1 LSQSQFQCIVVGGGF
16 AGCAAAIRLAQKGVK
31 VLLVERGDE
40 GGAKNLSGGIL
51 WGNDLARILPD
62 WKATAPIERPVSN
75 KKVGFLGEK
84 GSSFIIDYAD
94 PVLKTETVGY
104 AVLRARTDKWLLEQA
119 KKAGVTVITGVNV
132 EGLHKQNGKVVG
144 VIQAGEVTFA
154 DCVIVADGANSR
166 LTLQGDL
173 RHGDRKLDMDH
184 YALGVKE
191 VLKLPKA
198 TLEERFGCGADGG
211 TAAEF
216 VIGRSDGVLAGGFL
230 YTNND
235 TLSLGVVINLPSM
248 KNQGQLTTHDIVE
261 QFRLHPYIQGLV
273 KGAELVEYGA
283 HLVPEG
289 GYQAFS
295 ELYADGVLVAGDAA
309 GFCFSN
315 GIVIQGM
322 NYAVRSGICAADAVV
337 HAIARDDFSAVTLH
351 HYETLLEKDGI
362 MGDFK
367 EFKSVGKFLWNPRLF
382 QKYPDFLAA
391 VFRNLLKAEGPKQKM
406 KKHLFAAMKET
417 GVSKKDLLLDGMNAG
432 VNL

>member
-1 LSQSQFQCIVVGGGF
+1 MSQSQFQCIVVGGGF

-144 VIQAGEVTFA
+144 VIQAGEATYA

-362 MGDFK
+362 IGDFK